1 MRHLQS
7 IAEQISGL
15 AVAVLPGNDRDH
27 NQSAH
32 VLRRRCKT
40 MAIGRRQEFSIVIC
54 VMRCQYDATQ
64 LDKLSCAGSQSYEM
78 VGVVVESEAWYGR
91 SHNVA

>member
-1 MRHLQS
+1 
-7 IAEQISGL
+7 
-15 AVAVLPGNDRDH
+15 
-27 NQSAH
+27 
-32 VLRRRCKT
+32 